1 MWTNQHGTG
10 PDTNDMVETQ
20 VILQYMCQPYPQGK
34 MATNDVNKEFEYHT
48 IRNGQTLTTQSFS
61 KNARENAYIRRDR
74 GLHEPANYYQAYY
87 RRERNK
93 GKRFKQT
100 EIPNWLIKNESRWVT
115 LFIVM
120 KLLFILQACSLLTKN
135 LKVIYRFIRDR
146 MLQGQGGAWRSL
158 RNAITIHT
166 GALPL
171 GGTLLSW
178 SAIKRPSN
186 WWKNT

>member
-1 MWTNQHGTG
+1 MSGCDAKAKTEVDIMWTNQHGTG
-10 PDTNDMVETQ
+10 PGTNDMVETQ

-100 EIPNWLIKNESRWVT
+100 EIPNWLIKNESR
-115 LFIVM
+115 
-120 KLLFILQACSLLTKN
+120 
-135 LKVIYRFIRDR
+135 
-146 MLQGQGGAWRSL
+146 
-158 RNAITIHT
+158 
-166 GALPL
+166 
-171 GGTLLSW
+171 
-178 SAIKRPSN
+178 
-186 WWKNT
+186 

>member
-1 MWTNQHGTG
+1 MSGCDAKAKTEVDIMWTNQHGTG

-48 IRNGQTLTTQSFS
+48 IRNGQTLTTQSFL

-100 EIPNWLIKNESRWVT
+100 EIPNWLIKNESR
-115 LFIVM
+115 
-120 KLLFILQACSLLTKN
+120 
-135 LKVIYRFIRDR
+135 
-146 MLQGQGGAWRSL
+146 
-158 RNAITIHT
+158 
-166 GALPL
+166 
-171 GGTLLSW
+171 
-178 SAIKRPSN
+178 
-186 WWKNT
+186 